1 MQKHLV
7 KPIEPI
13 SGMFLNT
20 KLDSSEIEAERG
32 KVKIENKYN
41 GFEEVFAKYRHPK
54 VDTTQNTEDSYI
66 DTIMYLYEQRKKIK
80 CVNE

>member
-1 MQKHLV
+1 MTDFVIVLGA
-7 KPIEPI
+7 I
-13 SGMFLNT
+13 SGLC
-20 KLDSSEIEAERG
+20 LAWELEAERG
-32 KVKIENKYN
+32 KEKIENKDN

-54 VDTTQNTEDSYI
+54 VDTTQNTEYSYI